1 MLEGTAGVHEAAVS
15 LRGGVTCQEGSC
27 ARVVGSA
34 NVPWLLLR
42 RQQVQMRW
50 TDVDVS
56 EDEAGAGATARRSL
70 ERAGRAGAGGA
81 SDL

>member
-56 EDEAGAGATARRSL
+56 EDEAGAGAARRSL
-70 ERAGRAGAGGA
+70 ERAGRAGAGGE